1 MDSFIYPTYNI
12 FAECLLYVR
21 CKMAIDMILDPVD
34 LTETPMNLKFHCRIV
49 LFVNQN
55 KNVLWKQLY

>member
-1 MDSFIYPTYNI
+1 
-12 FAECLLYVR
+12 
-21 CKMAIDMILDPVD
+21 MAIDMILDPVD